1 MHPKMPHEVK
11 VAQSCPTLCDP
22 MDYTV
27 HGILQARILEWVALP
42 FSRGSSWSRNRT
54 GVSCAIGR
62 FLTNWAIREALY
74 FVCMCACA
82 NVCMYVCAYGC
93 KTRKKSSVPGDKW
106 VWMWVWGDTVWRGAD
121 SHRQWEERVSR
132 PAGILMVEGAGGV
145 KQDLAASKPCRACD
159 LCSHLH
165 LGHLTTWTSS
175 ESNAPTRTW
184 ALHLESEG
192 FQMVR
197 IVSIKFS
204 L

>member
-1 MHPKMPHEVK
+1 MNSCAPNYQWSLMHPKMPHEVK

-54 GVSCAIGR
+54 GVSCTIGR

-82 NVCMYVCAYGC
+82 NVCTYCVCAYGC

-106 VWMWVWGDTVWRGAD
+106 VWMWVWGDTVWRGED
-121 SHRQWEERVSR
+121 NPRQWEERVLR
-132 PAGILMVEGAGGV
+132 PAGILI
-145 KQDLAASKPCRACD
+145 Q
-159 LCSHLH
+159 
-165 LGHLTTWTSS
+165 TW
-175 ESNAPTRTW
+175 
-184 ALHLESEG
+184 
-192 FQMVR
+192 
-197 IVSIKFS
+197 
-204 L
+204 